1 MVRRPRA
8 TAGHRDA
15 RPTPGSAGTA
25 PVCSDGV
32 VRVERRGDGRAAQA
46 VLLAALL
53 VVAAC
58 SSGGTDGGSD
68 AAGSASSTTVTEA
81 PGAPGWTQFGHDLAN
96 TRLDRDPTAITAESV
111 ATLEPDWS
119 LDGVVGVTGT
129 PVVADGVV
137 YVADWQG
144 TVHALDAATGEAR
157 WTREL
162 GGSIPGS
169 VPVAD
174 DAVFVASGTTLR
186 RLDQATGEIEWEATT
201 HRHPFAMAS
210 SSPVV
215 ADGLVV
221 QGVASGEVTVPQTD
235 YTFRGSIGAWDAE
248 TGERVWR
255 RFLTPGDE
263 TGGAGVGIWSTPA
276 VDLERGVVY
285 VGTGNTYEEP
295 TAPLADSLLAL
306 DLRTGE
312 VVWSTQ
318 FTNPDVFAAGAG
330 GGVDADVGVGP
341 NLWTSEGRDLVGA
354 ADKAGTYYAL
364 DRDSGDEVWA
374 TTLTPGS
381 MLGGA
386 IGGAALVDGVLV
398 VTSNVGNPE
407 NNAPTNASKVAALDP
422 ADGAVVWERDL
433 EGTVYAPVSAIPG
446 VAFVSTGLGDL
457 LALDTGSGDV
467 LWEFRA
473 PAPVGSGPSIA
484 GDHLLWGY
492 GYTLFG
498 PPGEGGLLSFTPDPG
513 DD

>member
-1 MVRRPRA
+1 MRA
-8 TAGHRDA
+8 
-15 RPTPGSAGTA
+15 PW
-25 PVCSDGV
+25 GV
-32 VRVERRGDGRAAQA
+32 DRLGALG
-46 VLLAALL
+46 LL
-53 VVAAC
+53 VATIVGIAAC
-58 SSGGTDGGSD
+58 SSREPQGPTGAGD
-68 AAGSASSTTVTEA
+68 ATATTVVAE
-81 PGAPGWTQFGHDLAN
+81 PEAPGWTQFGHDLAN
-96 TRLDRDPTAITAESV
+96 TRLDRDPSAITAASV
-111 ATLEPDWS
+111 ADLEPDWS
-119 LDGVVGVTGT
+119 LDDLVGVTGT
-129 PVVADGVV
+129 PIVHDGAV
-137 YVADWQG
+137 YVGDWQG
-144 TVHALDAATGEAR
+144 TVHALDPATGDAR
-157 WTREL
+157 WTQEL
-162 GGSIPGS
+162 GGSITGS
-169 VPVAD
+169 VPVVD
-174 DAVFVASGTTLR
+174 DGVFVASGTTLR
-186 RLDQATGEIEWEATT
+186 RLDRATGEVAWEATT

-221 QGVASGEVTVPQTD
+221 QGVASGEVTVPQSD

-276 VDLERGVVY
+276 VDVDRGVLY

-306 DLRTGE
+306 DLRSGE

-364 DRDSGDEVWA
+364 DRDTGEEVWA

-407 NNAPTNASKVAALDP
+407 NNAPLNESKVAALDP
-422 ADGAVVWERDL
+422 ASGDVVWEHDL

-446 VAFVSTGLGDL
+446 VAFVGTSLGDL
-457 LALDTGSGDV
+457 LALDTGDGDV
-467 LWEFRA
+467 IWQFRA
-473 PAPVGSGPSIA
+473 PAPIGSGPSIA
-484 GDHLLWGY
+484 DDHLLWGY

-498 PPGEGGLLSFTPDPG
+498 PPGEGGLLTFRPDPG